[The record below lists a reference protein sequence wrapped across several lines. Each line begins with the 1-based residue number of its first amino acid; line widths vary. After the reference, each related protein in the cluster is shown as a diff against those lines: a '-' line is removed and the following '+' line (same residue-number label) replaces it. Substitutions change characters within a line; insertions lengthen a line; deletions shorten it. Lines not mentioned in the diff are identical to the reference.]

1 MPKLWT
7 QVRRRTNFV
16 AATGLAF
23 ALGLS
28 GCTAD
33 SSTPDPA
40 DDRPVVLTTFTVL
53 ADLAQNVA
61 GEHLRV
67 ESITKVG
74 SEIHGYEP
82 TPGDLRTAASADLIL
97 DNGLGLEAWFAQFI
111 DQLALQRV
119 ALRLARDDGRHPDD
133 ARPAARRSE
142 RRRRVQAQSFG
153 RAAAR
158 SRRARCATDLLSAW
172 GVHLQLH
179 NRTPR

>member
-82 TPGDLRTAASADLIL
+82 TPGDLRTAASAD
-97 DNGLGLEAWFAQFI
+97 GMTSP
-111 DQLALQRV
+111 LQV
-119 ALRLARDDGRHPDD
+119 
-133 ARPAARRSE
+133 
-142 RRRRVQAQSFG
+142 
-153 RAAAR
+153 
-158 SRRARCATDLLSAW
+158 
-172 GVHLQLH
+172 
-179 NRTPR
+179 